1 VPCGPSRSSHPSR
14 RSRSSS
20 HPKERVGRRT
30 SPGLGGA
37 GGSRLTSAPACV
49 PCSVRGAPRA
59 PACARRPP

>member
-14 RSRSSS
+14 RRRSSS

-30 SPGLGGA
+30 SSGLGGA
-37 GGSRLTSAPACV
+37 GGSRLTSV
-49 PCSVRGAPRA
+49 PSSVPWSVHGGRRA